1 MVPFIN
7 HNITITNKKYLSL
20 FKIIIVMNINKQANI
35 ILKEDFVAVDQ
46 MPAKNL
52 AIDFC

>member
-1 MVPFIN
+1 MVPFIY
-7 HNITITNKKYLSL
+7 HNNNKLNNI
-20 FKIIIVMNINKQANI
+20 FFNIIIVMNINKQANI

>member
-1 MVPFIN
+1 MVPFIY
-7 HNITITNKKYLSL
+7 HNNNKLNNIV
-20 FKIIIVMNINKQANI
+20 FNIIIVMNINKQANI

>member
-1 MVPFIN
+1 MVPFIY
-7 HNITITNKKYLSL
+7 HNNNKLNNI
-20 FKIIIVMNINKQANI
+20 FFNIIIVMNIKQANI